1 MDEEKTSWLERVEA
15 IIQVLEGS
23 TISELELTEA
33 GTEIIVR
40 RNPGMVMVSSAP
52 TQQQSTGNAMLN
64 GQSET
69 VLQQP
74 VAGPPAKVDKSV
86 AIAAPLT
93 GVYYEAASPTS
104 PAFTPIG
111 DVVRVGQ
118 VVALVEAMKVFNEIQ
133 ADVSGR
139 VVSMV
144 ATSGDVV
151 QKGDVL
157 LRVEPL

>member
-52 TQQQSTGNAMLN
+52 PQQQTVNAMQN
-64 GQSET
+64 GQSGA
-69 VLQQP
+69 VLQS
-74 VAGPPAKVDKSV
+74 ATGPPVKVDKSV

-104 PAFTPIG
+104 PAFTTVG
-111 DVVRVGQ
+111 DIVRVGQ
-118 VVALVEAMKVFNEIQ
+118 IVALIEAMKVFNEIQ
-133 ADVSGR
+133 ADISGR

>member
-15 IIQVLEGS
+15 IIHVLEGS

-33 GTEIIVR
+33 ETEIIVR
-40 RNPGMVMVSSAP
+40 RNTGMVMVSSAP
-52 TQQQSTGNAMLN
+52 MQQAGNVILN
-64 GQSET
+64 GQSGT
-69 VLQQP
+69 VVP
-74 VAGPPAKVDKSV
+74 PAASPPAKVDKSI

-93 GVYYEAASPTS
+93 GVYYEAASPTT
-104 PAFTPIG
+104 PAFTAVGEI
-111 DVVRVGQ
+111 VRVGQ
-118 VVALVEAMKVFNEIQ
+118 VIALVEAMKVFNEIQ

-139 VVSMV
+139 VVAMV

>member
-1 MDEEKTSWLERVEA
+1 MDEEKTPWLERVES
-15 IIQVLEGS
+15 IIHVLEGS

-40 RNPGMVMVSSAP
+40 RSPGMVMVSSTP
-52 TQQQSTGNAMLN
+52 VQQPMGNALLN
-64 GQSET
+64 GQNGV

-74 VAGPPAKVDKSV
+74 VAGTPVKVDKSV

-104 PAFTPIG
+104 PAFASVG
-111 DVVRVGQ
+111 DIIRVGQ

-139 VVSMV
+139 VVAMV

>member
-40 RNPGMVMVSSAP
+40 RNPGMVMVSSASP
-52 TQQQSTGNAMLN
+52 QQTVNAMQN
-64 GQSET
+64 GQSGT
-69 VLQQP
+69 VIQP
-74 VAGPPAKVDKSV
+74 IAGPPAKVDKSV

-104 PAFTPIG
+104 PAFTAIG
-111 DVVRVGQ
+111 DIVRVGQ
-118 VVALVEAMKVFNEIQ
+118 VIALVEAMKVFNEIQ

-139 VVSMV
+139 VVAMV

>member
-23 TISELELTEA
+23 TIGELELTEA
-33 GTEIIVR
+33 GTEIIIR
-40 RNPGMVMVSSAP
+40 RTPGMVMVSSTP
-52 TQQQSTGNAMLN
+52 TLQTVNVMQN
-64 GQSET
+64 GQSGAAVQHT
-69 VLQQP
+69 ASPP
-74 VAGPPAKVDKSV
+74 VKIDKGV

-93 GVYYEAASPTS
+93 GVYYPAASPTS
-104 PAFTPIG
+104 PPFVAIG
-111 DVVRVGQ
+111 DIVRVGQ

-139 VVSMV
+139 VVAIV
-144 ATSGDVV
+144 AASGDVV

-157 LRVEPL
+157 VRVEPL